1 LPEALARMRRE
12 PTLSVPAREA
22 AARKPRAATAA
33 VPAAPAKPK
42 AKRFAWL
49 PRTFGG
55 YVAILFGVAL
65 VGVVVN
71 AVGLQ
76 HERHPAPLF
85 RHDPAPPPAPAPA
98 AVAAPAPAPSVQPT
112 AEPQPVAPA
121 AQGSPL
127 DAPPTPVAR
136 PANLSPTSS
145 RKTDPINDLLHGGS
159 ASDSGKDLIAAQR
172 ALIKLGYDLQADGV
186 MGGDTLRALHEFEK
200 SHGLPASS
208 EITPKLIAKLNAAA
222 R

>member
-22 AARKPRAATAA
+22 AARKPRTAVAAA
-33 VPAAPAKPK
+33 VAAPAKPK

-85 RHDPAPPPAPAPA
+85 RHDPAPAPAPA
-98 AVAAPAPAPSVQPT
+98 AVAAPAPAPSVLPS
-112 AEPQPVAPA
+112 AEPQPA

-136 PANLSPTSS
+136 PANLSPTPA

-159 ASDSGKDLIAAQR
+159 AADGSKDLAAAQR
-172 ALIKLGYDLQADGV
+172 ALIKLGYDLHADGV